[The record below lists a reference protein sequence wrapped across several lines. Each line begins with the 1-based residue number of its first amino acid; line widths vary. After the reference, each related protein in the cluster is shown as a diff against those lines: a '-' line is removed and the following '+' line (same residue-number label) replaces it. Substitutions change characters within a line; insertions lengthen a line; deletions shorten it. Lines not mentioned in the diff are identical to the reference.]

1 MKMLLDEVEKNA
13 AKFEPEPEE
22 EKRKE
27 RKNPLPW
34 ETGMVNMMQDLK
46 GSINRDSEHYRA
58 LKQGLL
64 TTRRDFIQRWFSF
77 LFLKNK
83 LQNSKSLI
91 FRSKMLE
98 SDSSSSDS
106 ESEAPD
112 DPNLPG
118 SLDMTSSDKIRQW
131 FENRSAQQ
139 GGELQKP
146 SKAFL
151 MEIYEAA
158 EGQTE
163 DDLEAEIHKKD
174 TEQMLKN
181 SQAFYEKFLKFAET
195 DFLNL
200 ELETGQ

>member
-1 MKMLLDEVEKNA
+1 
-13 AKFEPEPEE
+13 
-22 EKRKE
+22 
-27 RKNPLPW
+27 
-34 ETGMVNMMQDLK
+34 
-46 GSINRDSEHYRA
+46 
-58 LKQGLL
+58 
-64 TTRRDFIQRWFSF
+64 
-77 LFLKNK
+77 
-83 LQNSKSLI
+83 
-91 FRSKMLE
+91 MLE

-195 DFLNL
+195 DFNL
-200 ELETGQ
+200 VSQHTGANINF

>member
-1 MKMLLDEVEKNA
+1 M
-13 AKFEPEPEE
+13 
-22 EKRKE
+22 
-27 RKNPLPW
+27 
-34 ETGMVNMMQDLK
+34 
-46 GSINRDSEHYRA
+46 
-58 LKQGLL
+58 
-64 TTRRDFIQRWFSF
+64 
-77 LFLKNK
+77 FLKNK